1 MQTDAAKAAP
11 LIWAL
16 EVMRFFV
23 IALGIAFGIS
33 DAKAAELVP
42 EDCIDRVCISE
53 HDPESEEY
61 LKKVLSAMN
70 LAYSVKTKEGRN
82 VIIWK
87 SESKKQEE
95 GVLARVSQYF
105 FVRDICKE
113 LPLPTPNQPAKAEL
127 SC

>member
-1 MQTDAAKAAP
+1 
-11 LIWAL
+11 
-16 EVMRFFV
+16 MRFFV

-33 DAKAAELVP
+33 DAKATELVL

-61 LKKVLSAMN
+61 LKKVLTAMD

-87 SESKKQEE
+87 SESKEQEKE
-95 GVLARVSQYF
+95 ILTRVSEYF

-113 LPLPTPNQPAKAEL
+113 LPLPTPGQPAKPEL